1 MRRLTKDCGLLKSDF
16 DKEIVK
22 KVSYDNHLEYWIYTP
37 TDTENVL
44 KKIVLCE
51 DKPDHIVYDCPTHF
65 CVRGV
70 IVDNTDTLDLNDYLN
85 ETGRSI

>member
-1 MRRLTKDCGLLKSDF
+1 MRRLTKDCGILKADIGT
-16 DKEIVK
+16 IVK
-22 KVSYDNHLEYWIYTP
+22 KVEYLDYLEYWIYVHTG
-37 TDTENVL
+37 NVL
-44 KKIVLCE
+44 KKIILCE

-85 ETGRSI
+85 ETGRKA